1 MNPEQL
7 WTTTLDPDAR
17 TLLQVKVSHA
27 DDAEE
32 VFSTLMG
39 DTVETRREFI
49 ESERAE
55 GGQPRRVKTPEAGG
69 GEVSDIAIPPRRTSL
84 RDRLAAPLRDPAMP
98 LFVLCLAA
106 YAWFYQAGAWNQN
119 VRFDLVRSLAEQGTS
134 VIDDYYR
141 NTGDLSCVGRE
152 GRCLDPDPAAGRH
165 AYCDKAPGASWLAL
179 PIYAFLWAADGR
191 APPDARFLVGASYLC
206 TVFAVGVPT
215 ALGAVLLSR
224 MSRTLGVDRNVGV
237 GSGLAYGLATMV
249 FPYATVLFGHSL
261 AASLAIGGFSPL
273 ARLRHAPC
281 GASTPRLLAAA
292 GASLGAAVAVEYPCA
307 LIAAILFL
315 YAASFVRPLRRLGWL
330 VLGGAAPALALA
342 GYHWMVFG
350 GPITLP
356 YAFSTQPDRGQGLFM
371 GIGAVDLHALW
382 SILFSSYRG
391 LFFSQPWLLLAAPGL
406 VGDGAAAGVAGGGG
420 GLRRRLRA
428 LRVDERVPGR
438 LAVRLGL
445 RTALPDSGD
454 PVPRRARRGCVA
466 VPIRRTAL
474 ALSFRL
480 GVSGLVGW
488 SAFLMLVATSVTID
502 VPNSIE
508 RPFGEYLLPQ
518 FLAGELSVNEQGID
532 GEDDGEGVRQAW
544 NLGRRAFGL
553 DGLASLAP
561 LGGLFLVGG
570 LWIGWALRRSPSDT
584 RAVAGAHLALPPPVT
599 GAPRSAPA
607 ANSFRP

>member
-1 MNPEQL
+1 
-7 WTTTLDPDAR
+7 
-17 TLLQVKVSHA
+17 
-27 DDAEE
+27 
-32 VFSTLMG
+32 
-39 DTVETRREFI
+39 
-49 ESERAE
+49 
-55 GGQPRRVKTPEAGG
+55 
-69 GEVSDIAIPPRRTSL
+69 
-84 RDRLAAPLRDPAMP
+84 MP

-281 GASTPRLLAAA
+281 GASPPRLLAAA
-292 GASLGAAVAVEYPCA
+292 GASLGTAVAVEYPCA

-371 GIGAVDLHALW
+371 GIGAVDLSALW

-406 VGDGAAAGVAGGGG
+406 AVMA
-420 GLRRRLRA
+420 RRPALRA
-428 LRVDERVPGR
+428 EAAVCGAVFVLFVWMNASLVDWPSGYGFGPRYLIPAIPFLVVPA
-438 LAVRLGL
+438 AV
-445 RTALPDSGD
+445 AF
-454 PVPRRARRGCVA
+454 A

-508 RPFGEYLLPQ
+508 RPFGEHLLPQ

-570 LWIGWALRRSPSDT
+570 LWIGWTLRRSPSDT